1 MVVGTRV
8 RSERGT
14 VDVEVGVDICKVVL
28 ETVGRLAVVVMV
40 VEAGVRV
47 EEASG
52 WSVVDGVAS
61 IGVR

>member
-1 MVVGTRV
+1 MLENA
-8 RSERGT
+8 ERL
-14 VDVEVGVDICKVVL
+14 VI
-28 ETVGRLAVVVMV
+28 V

-52 WSVVDGVAS
+52 SLIAVVDEVAS